1 MSSAGELSV
10 RAALVAIAALVAP
23 DRPQVGAEV
32 ASAVDDPEGYVRANA
47 ERLDRRG
54 IDDTDVEP
62 GLAWIVL
69 VNALTDH
76 GLLAE
81 VDWKEAGEEIVAELR
96 RLRSNPSRPDAW
108 AWADPAAIAELATYD
123 FLELA
128 ARELRASGTALVHLD
143 IVSDCYPLVFVP
155 AARAGELAELATVA
169 GYEADLLGQGAPVG

>member
-1 MSSAGELSV
+1 MSSAAELSV
-10 RAALVAIAALVAP
+10 REALVAIAELLAP
-23 DRPQVGAEV
+23 DTPEVGAEV
-32 ASAVDDPEGYVRANA
+32 ASAVDDPEGYVRGHA
-47 ERLDRRG
+47 ERLDERG
-54 IDDTDVEP
+54 IDDPDVVP

-96 RLRSNPSRPDAW
+96 GLRSNPTRPDAW
-108 AWADPAAIAELATYD
+108 AWLDGAGTDDLDTYD
-123 FLELA
+123 FLERS

-155 AARAGELAELATVA
+155 AARAEELAALATVA
-169 GYEADLLGQGAPVG
+169 GYEADLLGQGTQVG

>member
-1 MSSAGELSV
+1 V
-10 RAALVAIAALVAP
+10 V
-23 DRPQVGAEV
+23 
-32 ASAVDDPEGYVRANA
+32 SAVDDPEGYVRANA

-96 RLRSNPSRPDAW
+96 ELRSAPAQPDAW
-108 AWADPAAIAELATYD
+108 AWLDAAGADERATYDRATYD